1 MFESFTNKFNSNLHS
16 RGKVKVYW
24 IRCFQFQHFTSKS
37 LMHCTA
43 LLIEGLRWNSQSACR
58 RQDIPQVKHCV
69 PSHIWSHLRCKN
81 FFKRIS
87 AQIMIRRGSNDLIC
101 MNVQLFIINI
111 YKQIK
116 TFKPQ
121 NSPTKMEEE
130 KKNMFRKFDLLET
143 FWCKFITKMHYG
155 IVVKHGLKW
164 TIL

>member
-1 MFESFTNKFNSNLHS
+1 MISPPVTIWFPHYMFESFTNKFNSNLHS

-87 AQIMIRRGSNDLIC
+87 AQIMIRRGSNDLIS
-101 MNVQLFIINI
+101 MNVQLFILYI

-116 TFKPQ
+116 TFLKSTKIPQ
-121 NSPTKMEEE
+121 QKWRE
-130 KKNMFRKFDLLET
+130 KKRRTHWE
-143 FWCKFITKMHYG
+143 Y
-155 IVVKHGLKW
+155 V
-164 TIL
+164 